1 MDDDL
6 PTDPAGVW
14 HLIERADE
22 FVKYA
27 QNRDPRTA
35 FAQAR
40 EHLDRALRAAEGLTD
55 RAAGENLAEQARVR
69 MADVDRF
76 EGELA

>member
-1 MDDDL
+1 MADEL
-6 PTDPAGVW
+6 PTDPSGVW
-14 HLIERADE
+14 YLIQRSDE

-40 EHLDRALRAAEGLTD
+40 DHLERALRAADTLED
-55 RAAGENLAEQARVR
+55 RGAGESLAQQARVR
-69 MADVDRF
+69 MDDLERL
-76 EGELA
+76 EGDLS